1 MTDAKRPHVPI
12 GYWIKKADE
21 LLTLRINEA
30 QQENGLSRLEWLV
43 LNVVH
48 ERGSASFQSIAD
60 ALSPFSDSA
69 ALVEAIERF
78 VQREVFES
86 EGAGSTAYRLTSAGR
101 RLHAAALRSQERL
114 RTRAFDGISEDEY
127 TATIRV
133 LQRVVKNLE
142 DAPASGPRT

>member
-1 MTDAKRPHVPI
+1 MTDVKRPHVPI
-12 GYWIKKADE
+12 GYWVKRADE
-21 LLTLRINEA
+21 LLTQRINEA

-48 ERGSASFQSIAD
+48 EQGSASFQSIAD
-60 ALSPFSDSA
+60 ALSPFSDA
-69 ALVEAIERF
+69 ATLVEAIERF

-86 EGAGSTAYRLTSAGR
+86 EGAGSTVYRLTSAGR

-127 TATIRV
+127 VTAIRV
-133 LQRVVKNLE
+133 LQMVVKNLE
-142 DAPASGPRT
+142 ETPGSIPRT